1 MASFNVSHDHTLCV
15 LAVCGAVGVKPPDW
29 APVARVE
36 TRSVGLQGE
45 VGVDCIWGG
54 RDPCLLSMSSR
65 CLSPGE
71 QTLDSIWVDD
81 LALDESVALTSRLH
95 IFLALWTRKEA
106 AVKANG
112 RGLGVE
118 FSRLATV
125 PVVSLD
131 SVPIEAELQTFR
143 WKEHIISVCGLG
155 SSWVEVPSVV

>member
-1 MASFNVSHDHTLCV
+1 
-15 LAVCGAVGVKPPDW
+15 
-29 APVARVE
+29 
-36 TRSVGLQGE
+36 
-45 VGVDCIWGG
+45 
-54 RDPCLLSMSSR
+54 MSSR